1 MFDDVGISVVE
12 LIQHRCPVPVRC
24 AVWRV
29 STENQD
35 RGKDLLINIASL
47 FGYVLY
53 ITNNYLP
60 EQCPSLIKWCD
71 KGLKR

>member
-47 FGYVLY
+47 FGY
-53 ITNNYLP
+53 I
-60 EQCPSLIKWCD
+60 
-71 KGLKR
+71 